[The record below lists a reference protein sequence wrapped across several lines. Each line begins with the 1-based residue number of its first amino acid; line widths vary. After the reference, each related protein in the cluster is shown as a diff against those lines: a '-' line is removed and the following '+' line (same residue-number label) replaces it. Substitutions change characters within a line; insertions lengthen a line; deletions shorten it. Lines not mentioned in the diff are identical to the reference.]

1 MHGMRS
7 FLRKLLA
14 MAVLSGIVAVPVIYA
29 QRGGQHKG
37 KGGKRGGGGR
47 GGKAPAKG
55 GGGGR

>member
-1 MHGMRS
+1 MRS

-37 KGGKRGGGGR
+37 KGKRGGGGR
-47 GGKAPAKG
+47 GGKAPTKG